1 MENSSNFIERAFKE
15 LYPEKEFPY
24 TTFFKYS
31 GQFNGFNANIRLSAT
46 KIDIRMSKD
55 MESIAQ
61 EIQIGLIQTLLV
73 KIFKKR
79 YGAPQ
84 MTVNMD
90 LYTKFLKNVHIAL
103 PKETESSL
111 LLEKYTKINEQYFD
125 GLLEQPSLQW
135 GTFSRNKLGSYEY
148 GSDTIVLSKYLE
160 HAPEEYLEY
169 VLYHEMLHKKHKFT
183 HTNGRSLHHSTAFKA
198 DEAKFP
204 RAAELEKE
212 IPRYLARRRNPL
224 GREQAFRRPRTF
236 QALIRNFFG

>member
-1 MENSSNFIERAFKE
+1 MENSSNLVEKAFKE
-15 LYPEKEFPY
+15 LYPEKEFLY

-31 GQFNGFNANIRLSAT
+31 RKFNGFNANIRLSAA

-55 MESIAQ
+55 MESLVE

-73 KIFKKR
+73 KIFKKK
-79 YGAPQ
+79 YGASQ

-111 LLEKYTKINEQYFD
+111 LLEKYSKINEQYFD
-125 GLLEQPSLQW
+125 GLLEQPSLRW

-204 RAAELEKE
+204 RAADLEKE
-212 IPRYLARRRNPL
+212 IPRYIGRRRY
-224 GREQAFRRPRTF
+224 TF
-236 QALIRNFFG
+236 QQKKEPQTIMQSIIRNFL

>member
-1 MENSSNFIERAFKE
+1 MENSSNLIERAFKE
-15 LYPEKEFPY
+15 LYPNKEFAY
-24 TTFFKYS
+24 TGFFTYS
-31 GQFNGFNANIRLSAT
+31 GKFNGFNANIRLSPT
-46 KIDIRMSKD
+46 KIDVRMSKD
-55 MESIAQ
+55 MESLAE

-79 YGAPQ
+79 YEKPQ

-103 PKETESSL
+103 PKETESSF

-125 GLLEQPSLQW
+125 GLLEQPSLKW

-148 GSDTIVLSKYLE
+148 GSDTILLSKYLE

-204 RAAELEKE
+204 RAADLEKE
-212 IPRYLARRRNPL
+212 IPRYIGRRRYT
-224 GREQAFRRPRTF
+224 FRQKKEPQTIM
-236 QALIRNFFG
+236 QSIMRNFW

>member
-1 MENSSNFIERAFKE
+1 MENSSPLIEKAFKE

-31 GQFNGFNANIRLSAT
+31 GKFNGFNANIRLSAT

-55 MESIAQ
+55 MHSLAE

-79 YGAPQ
+79 YGASQ

-103 PKETESSL
+103 PKESESSL
-111 LLEKYTKINEQYFD
+111 LLQKFTKVNEQYFD
-125 GLLEQPSLQW
+125 GLLEQPSLRW

-183 HTNGRSLHHSTAFKA
+183 HTNGRSLHHGTAFKA

-204 RAAELEKE
+204 RAADLEKE
-212 IPRYLARRRNPL
+212 IPRYIGRRRYT
-224 GREQAFRRPRTF
+224 FRQRKEPQTIM
-236 QALIRNFFG
+236 QSIIRNFW